1 MRNLLTVAL
10 TALALLAAMPVV
22 QAQNQSALPAG
33 IEQELRQLK
42 QEIDALKS
50 QVAAIQ
56 RQALKSRPDL
66 ERQREDLARLI
77 RDTADERGFDA
88 EASKQRLEA
97 LQQRYKS
104 GDLSPQ
110 EKQQVA
116 SEFENEREA
125 LQNAQ
130 KQILEDDEV
139 MAARGRF
146 AADMS
151 AAMAEED
158 PQAEALIEE
167 LKALTEEFREAL
179 MAAIQRRRG
188 G

>member
-1 MRNLLTVAL
+1 MRNLIFAVLTVLPLFVIVPA
-10 TALALLAAMPVV
+10 V
-22 QAQNQSALPAG
+22 QAQNQSALPPG
-33 IEQELRQLK
+33 LEEELRQLK
-42 QEIDALKS
+42 QEIDALKG

-56 RQALKSRPDL
+56 RQALESHPDL
-66 ERQREDLARLI
+66 AQQREDLARLI

-88 EASKQRLEA
+88 TASKQRLEE

-116 SEFENEREA
+116 SEFESEREA

-130 KQILEDDEV
+130 QQILKDENV
-139 MAARGRF
+139 VAARGRF
-146 AADMS
+146 AKDIS

-158 PQAEALIEE
+158 PRAEALIEE
-167 LKALTEEFREAL
+167 LKALTEEFRQAL
-179 MAAIQRRRG
+179 MAALQRQRG